1 MYDLYHIIATRNN
14 IKPTF
19 VHGADMMGKFVIW
32 PDVIQQGRIPLGG
45 DPIWHALTK
54 KESENKE
61 K

>member
-1 MYDLYHIIATRNN
+1 
-14 IKPTF
+14 
-19 VHGADMMGKFVIW
+19 MMVERDNQKKTWNRHDGELCNLARA
-32 PDVIQQGRIPLGG
+32 VIQQGRIPLGG

>member
-1 MYDLYHIIATRNN
+1 M
-14 IKPTF
+14 PTF
-19 VHGADMMGKFVIW
+19 VHGADMMVKFVIW